1 MGSSFVKWSKWFLP
15 VLGCMVLFAFVH
27 LLQSFGHFE
36 MPRWGTVSLSVLWGV
51 TLIGYL
57 GRFEVLKRIGGLTV
71 VFVAVILM
79 VGMLLPKEIIG
90 TYPEQAS
97 GMIVKDSDAAWKTVY
112 GKDLFREF
120 SLHKHLM
127 QYAESLS
134 RFDIHRAGQVGLFF
148 LFGVA
153 LGICFLFPVD
163 PFQRRRYG
171 GNLVLLWIAGGL
183 WALQM
188 EFLQVL
194 SPTREVTFVGFV
206 ESLIGVTVGIGFF
219 ALLNIAYVIRKG
231 RLSNRRFNVL
241 GVGIDAVDMGGC
253 LDLFEE
259 IIGSQQSAVS
269 SQQSVGESD
278 RRPLASDLLQLSSG
292 LRTKLP
298 AMTTAMG
305 VAGIVES
312 RRNQK
317 LQRILNESVL
327 NTPDGMPLVWL
338 GKLFGYR
345 NIDRV
350 YGPDLLRDVCA
361 YGADKGWR
369 HFFYGAAPGIVEKL
383 QTVLEN
389 RHPNIEIA
397 GIYCPPFRSLTE
409 EEETEVVEMVNRS
422 KADIFW
428 IGISTP
434 KQLYFMDQI
443 RDRLDCK
450 IICPVGYAFDVNGGV
465 EKDAPDWI
473 KAAGLQWLHRA
484 IKQPRLWKRYLPDN
498 PAFIMKV
505 FAQISHLK
513 KFPLFVHERPVEPY
527 ADAEGYPR
535 FPAGVVSL
543 SAMTL
548 QSARDRVAHWIDTR
562 QRHYVNICTADTI
575 VQCYDQPELAN
586 IVMKAGMA
594 TTDGTPLVWL
604 ARHFGFREATR
615 VYGPDLMLELCALS
629 EEKGYTHYF
638 YGATDKVLA
647 KLQDNLLKKFPRLKI
662 AGLYS
667 PPFRSLT
674 DEEKDEVSERINAAK
689 PDIVWCGLGT
699 PKQDYWVSEFRP
711 RLDAAALLAV
721 GAAFNFHAGH
731 IRQAPRWMMRSGLEW
746 LFRLCLEP
754 RRLWRRYIIGNPR
767 FIIQTLRQWSCT
779 HRDPGF
785 RSTAQPRERRNA
797 REPVKRTNVLG
808 VGVSA
813 INMDTAVET
822 LLDARAHGRTGYVCV
837 TGVHGV
843 IESQRDAELKRIH
856 NRSFLTVPDGMPTV
870 WMGRE
875 QGFVHMGRVYGPD
888 LMLEVCRQT
897 SALNQRTEDS
907 SQRTEDGLSAVAL
920 AKTEGQHSE
929 ALISDLRSPTSDK
942 KCFTHFLY
950 GSTPEVLEKLKA
962 NLEKK
967 FPGIQIVGTFSPPF
981 RPLNDDEEKELQQI
995 VAACK
1000 PDFFWVG
1007 LSTPKQEKFM
1017 ARHSPVASDAWNM
1030 EHGVEDNKPPTS
1042 NCQPPFPLEA
1052 GIMIGVGAAFDIHAG
1067 LLKDA
1072 PEWIK
1077 NSGLQWFYRL
1087 CQEPRRLWRR
1097 YLDIV
1102 PRFLSLTFLQLLGIR
1117 KYNIEDENT
1126 SSF

>member
-1 MGSSFVKWSKWFLP
+1 MGSLFVKWSKWFLP
-15 VLGCMVLFAFVH
+15 VLGCMLLFAFVH

-36 MPRWGTVSLSVLWGV
+36 VPRWGTVSLSVIWGI

-57 GRFEVLKRIGGLTV
+57 GRLEVLKRIGGLTV
-71 VFVAVILM
+71 VFVAVIL
-79 VGMLLPKEIIG
+79 VAGMLLPKEIIG

-97 GMIVKDSDAAWKTVY
+97 GVVVREFDAAWKTVY

-171 GNLVLLWIAGGL
+171 GSLFLLWIAGGL

-219 ALLNIAYVIRKG
+219 ALLNVAYIIRKG

-241 GVGIDAVDMGGC
+241 GVGIDAVNMGDC
-253 LDLFEE
+253 IQLFEE
-259 IIGSQQSAVS
+259 LISYQPVAISQQPDNTPNFTLQTSN
-269 SQQSVGESD
+269 
-278 RRPLASDLLQLSSG
+278 LLELSSG
-292 LRTKLP
+292 LRTRIP

-312 RRNQK
+312 RRRQK

-338 GKLFGYR
+338 GRLFGYR

-383 QTVLEN
+383 KTVLEE
-389 RHPNIEIA
+389 RHPGIEIS

-409 EEETEVVEMVNRS
+409 DEEAEVVDMVNRS
-422 KADIFW
+422 RTDIFW

-434 KQLYFMDQI
+434 KQLYLMDQI

-498 PAFIMKV
+498 PVFIMKV
-505 FAQISHLK
+505 FAQITHLK
-513 KFPLFVHERPVEPY
+513 KFPMFVHERPVEPY

-548 QSARDRVAHWIDTR
+548 QSARDRVAHWIETR

-575 VQCYDQPELAN
+575 VQCYDQPKLAD
-586 IVMKAGMA
+586 IVMEAGMA

-604 ARHFGFREATR
+604 ARHFGFKESNR
-615 VYGPDLMLELCALS
+615 VYGPDLMLELCTLS

-647 KLQDNLLKKFPRLKI
+647 KLQKNLLRRFPRMKI

-667 PPFRSLT
+667 PPFRPLN
-674 DEEKDEVSERINAAK
+674 DEEKDDVSERINAAR

-699 PKQDYWVSEFRP
+699 PKQDYWVAEFRP
-711 RLDAAALLAV
+711 RLNAAAILAV

-767 FIIQTLRQWSCT
+767 FIIQTLRQWGST
-779 HRDPGF
+779 HRDPDF
-785 RSTAQPRERRNA
+785 RS
-797 REPVKRTNVLG
+797 PVHRLEQRTDRGPIKRTNILG

-813 INMDTAVET
+813 INMDAAVDA
-822 LLDARAHGRTGYVCV
+822 LLDARAHGRSGYVCV

-843 IESQRDAELKRIH
+843 IESQRDAELKKIH

-875 QGFVHMGRVYGPD
+875 QGFMHMGRVYGPD
-888 LMLEVCRQT
+888 LMLALCAAT
-897 SALNQRTEDS
+897 SGVDGCSMLVDEDS
-907 SQRTEDGLSAVAL
+907 SAGKRAEPELRTTQQLNNPS
-920 AKTEGQHSE
+920 T
-929 ALISDLRSPTSDK
+929 DK

-950 GSTPEVLEKLKA
+950 GSTPDVLEKLQT

-981 RPLNDDEEKELQQI
+981 RHLNDDEERELQQM

-1007 LSTPKQEKFM
+1007 LSTPKQERFM
-1017 ARHSPVASDAWNM
+1017 ATHAPIAQGEPVDSCSMIVDQ
-1030 EHGVEDNKPPTS
+1030 EPPTTKSQQLATNS
-1042 NCQPPFPLEA
+1042 NIKRYPLDV
-1052 GIMIGVGAAFDIHAG
+1052 GIMLGVGAAFDIHAG

-1087 CQEPRRLWRR
+1087 CQEPKRLWRR

-1102 PRFLSLTFLQLLGIR
+1102 PTFLWLVFLQIMGVK
-1117 KYNIEDENT
+1117 KYSVEEENT